1 VSSWWLAEEAPTL
14 ARVRVDDPE
23 VEIVGAGV
31 TGISASLT
39 LAEAGRRVRV
49 HDARQVAGG
58 ASGRNGG
65 FALRGGAMPYHQAR
79 EWLGGDVA
87 QEYWRLT
94 DEYLNRL
101 AALAGDALH
110 RTGSLRIAADDE
122 ERDEIRAEYDAL
134 REDGIDAEWRTDV
147 VGGRFPAAIF
157 HPSDAAIQPAQLVRR
172 LAARAADAGVE
183 IVEHHRVESLDEL
196 EAPRVLV
203 ATDGYPSG
211 LLGDLEGL
219 IIPTRGQMIAT
230 EPIAEKLFE
239 CPHYGR
245 HGFDYWQQLRDGRI
259 AAGGFRDFAMDSE
272 FTDSEETTPAIQGA
286 LDAFVAELV
295 GRPVAVA
302 QRWAGIFGL
311 VLDFLPVVGRLP
323 GDERAWVAGGYSGHG
338 NVLGFMCG
346 DLVARAIL
354 EKPSD
359 KVSLGLLEAFEPR
372 RLLQLDAR
380 DV

>member
-1 VSSWWLAEEAPTL
+1 M
-14 ARVRVDDPE
+14 RVDAPD
-23 VEIVGAGV
+23 VEIVGAGI
-31 TGISASLT
+31 TGVSAALT
-39 LAEAGRRVRV
+39 FAEAGLRVRM
-49 HDARQVAGG
+49 HDAREVAGG

-65 FALRGGAMPYHQAR
+65 FALRGGTMAYDKAR
-79 EWLGGDVA
+79 EWLGPDHA
-87 QEYWRLT
+87 LEYWRLT
-94 DEYLNRL
+94 EQYLDRL
-101 AALAGDALH
+101 AALAGDALR

-122 ERDEIRAEYDAL
+122 ERDELRAEYDAL
-134 REDGIDAEWRTDV
+134 REDGIAAEWRTDV

-157 HPSDAAIQPAQLVRR
+157 HPGDAAIQPARLVRR

-183 IVEHHRVESLDEL
+183 IVEHHRVASVDEL

-211 LLGDLEGL
+211 LLGELEGL

-230 EPIAEKLFE
+230 EPIAEKLFD

-245 HGFDYWQQLRDGRI
+245 HGFDYWQQLPDGRI

-272 FTDSEETTPAIQGA
+272 FTDSEETTRSIQHA
-286 LDAFVAELV
+286 LESFVAELV

-302 QRWAGIFGL
+302 QRWAGTFGL
-311 VLDFLPVVGRLP
+311 VLDFLPVVGRVP
-323 GDERAWVAGGYSGHG
+323 GDERVWVAGGYSGHG

-354 EKPSD
+354 EAPSD
-359 KVSLGLLEAFEPR
+359 KVSRGLLGMFDPA